1 MARFY
6 PLHTIVYFWIFS
18 LLCRAIHGYAIAP
31 SCLNYKP
38 PGTKDEEPGKDL
50 SDVIRRAYSNAASLA
65 LYGREGAE
73 EEDQG
78 DNDTWDYMFPG
89 IRQSPSKD
97 RYLQTI
103 EAAYQRV
110 ATHRQQRQTF
120 DLDDPA
126 VNLIFYCGDH
136 GFERLGGGLF
146 QDPFSKTVYQVG
158 EEDLQMPC
166 DNTQAITSQ
175 GWTESTGPL
184 IKYSIILCNVLN
196 QGRPAGVNELVEQR
210 SDLIEPGWHIDLF
223 YYSLLSSV
231 ILHELFH
238 LTSFSTS
245 KYIFSILSCYLSL
258 YGLSIVLPEA
268 SDEDEVGTFGRCK
281 DLAKDKGLD
290 LAVQNIDN
298 YVYYSLCMSAHW
310 PSLIHANLP

>member
-1 MARFY
+1 MD
-6 PLHTIVYFWIFS
+6 
-18 LLCRAIHGYAIAP
+18 
-31 SCLNYKP
+31 
-38 PGTKDEEPGKDL
+38 DEELGKDL
-50 SDVIRRAYSNAASLA
+50 SDVIRRAYSDAASLA

-78 DNDTWDYMFPG
+78 DDDTWDYMFPG

-97 RYLQTI
+97 RYLQII
-103 EAAYQRV
+103 EEAYQRV
-110 ATHRQQRQTF
+110 ATHREQLQPF

-126 VNLIFYCGDH
+126 VTLIFYCGDH
-136 GFERLGGGLF
+136 GFERLGGGRF
-146 QDPFSKTVYQVG
+146 QDPYSKTVYQVG

-166 DNTQAITSQ
+166 DNTQAITSP
-175 GWTESTGPL
+175 GRTESTGPL

-196 QGRPAGVNELVEQR
+196 PARLAGVAELVEQR

-238 LTSFSTS
+238 LTSFATM
-245 KYIFSILSCYLSL
+245 
-258 YGLSIVLPEA
+258 LPEGT
-268 SDEDEVGTFGRCK
+268 SNEDEVGTFGRCK
-281 DLAKDKGLD
+281 DLAKDKGLK

-298 YVYYSLCMSAHW
+298 YVYYSLACALRESSWIDGILQPRPLADDEDEDEDMDGNEDEEIDEDEDTRMEESEEEGDDDDE
-310 PSLIHANLP
+310 

>member
-103 EAAYQRV
+103 EEAYQRV
-110 ATHRQQRQTF
+110 ATHRQQRQPF

-136 GFERLGGGLF
+136 GFERLGDGLF
-146 QDPFSKTVYQVG
+146 QDPFSKTIYQIG

-238 LTSFSTS
+238 VTSFDES
-245 KYIFSILSCYLSL
+245 KYITLLQSRCLRSL
-258 YGLSIVLPEA
+258 GL
-268 SDEDEVGTFGRCK
+268 T
-281 DLAKDKGLD
+281 GL
-290 LAVQNIDN
+290 I
-298 YVYYSLCMSAHW
+298 
-310 PSLIHANLP
+310 